1 MLVAWAAL
9 AAGKEHGAQDNRDDN
24 GGEDPDNDAS
34 ECANIDTAAPPAIIS
49 STNIIS
55 RDAIAQVVWPAVI
68 FRCEEAAGGSDIC
81 SGAFL

>member
-34 ECANIDTAAPPAIIS
+34 ECATIDTAALVKAIS
-49 STNIIS
+49 SVPS
-55 RDAIAQVVWPAVI
+55 RDAIAQAVWPAVI
-68 FRCEEAAGGSDIC
+68 F
-81 SGAFL
+81 